1 MGADLFESFVGS
13 IIASV
18 QLAPML
24 AYDNVGCVDGVADS
38 PMPTEN
44 DVKALIALPF
54 WIAGIG
60 MICANL
66 GVFFVRTSSGAQSVT
81 SFFF

>member
-13 IIASV
+13 IIASI

-24 AYDNVGCVDGVADS
+24 AYNNVGCIDGDDSS

-66 GVFFVRTSSGAQSVT
+66 GIFFVRTSSSSQSVT
-81 SFFF
+81 S